1 MNECPQEAMI
11 TDACVPLSRL
21 PDLIAEVRL
30 ACVTVGHSPP
40 PPSPPSRLLRVL
52 DA

>member
-1 MNECPQEAMI
+1 MI

-30 ACVTVGHSPP
+30 YVGSYLGPYITSNITPIYCRISSPRCAP
-40 PPSPPSRLLRVL
+40 V
-52 DA
+52 